1 VDTETRPM
9 EARPEAVG
17 QAVFG
22 PIRRKE
28 LYVSA
33 VAIALGCVIWR
44 LPPLDGME
52 PRGMQFFATMV
63 VAIVLWVAD
72 LIEDYVVGLLLL
84 LSWVV
89 LDIVPAKVALGGF
102 ATDSWFFTIGAL
114 GIAAAI
120 GDTMLLRRLAFQ
132 MLRRI
137 PINCQRTY
145 YFFLL
150 LAGMFSGPL
159 LPTGK
164 ARVAVAIPV
173 SQAVIEASGFG
184 PRSNGSAALSLAAFI
199 GFSQMSFMFLTGA
212 ETCLI
217 GWNFL
222 PAHIKADFGWLSW
235 LLVALPVAVGIILM
249 MFVSIQLLLPLS
261 GQEKATLTVKS
272 VESTLALEPMSQ
284 KEKLIVVILT
294 LTVAG
299 WLTVPFHGINEAWVA
314 LAAVLAFL
322 LTGALDKA
330 SFRNKLDWGLILF
343 FGVLNSLT
351 VVTHQLKVDASL
363 RSLSEGFLGQ
373 FSGGPYTFLVLV
385 FVLVVFVRFF
395 LRKSATTAL
404 FAVTLLPFS
413 ESVGIHPGVIVIAA
427 ITIAECFILGYQ
439 DGPYQIAYA
448 GFSRTAFS
456 HGQARKILAAK
467 YGATFLALLISVPY
481 WRLLGLIR

>member
-1 VDTETRPM
+1 
-9 EARPEAVG
+9 
-17 QAVFG
+17 
-22 PIRRKE
+22 
-28 LYVSA
+28 
-33 VAIALGCVIWR
+33 
-44 LPPLDGME
+44 
-52 PRGMQFFATMV
+52 MQFFATMI
-63 VAIVLWVAD
+63 VAVVLWISD

-114 GIAAAI
+114 GIAAAM
-120 GDTMLLRRLAFQ
+120 GDTTLLRRLAFL

-137 PINCQRTY
+137 PINRQRTY

-184 PRSNGSAALSLAAFI
+184 PRSNGSAGISLAAFI

-222 PAHIKADFGWLSW
+222 PPHIKADFGWLSW
-235 LLVALPVAVGIILM
+235 LLAALPVAVGILLM

-261 GQEKATLTVKS
+261 AQEEATLAAKS
-272 VESTLALEPMSQ
+272 AEATLFLEPMSR
-284 KEKLIVVILT
+284 KEKLILITLS

-299 WLTVPFHGINEAWVA
+299 WLTVPVHGINEAWVA
-314 LAAVLAFL
+314 LAAMLAFL
-322 LTGALDKA
+322 LTGVLDKA
-330 SFRNKLDWGLILF
+330 SFRNKLDWSLILF

-351 VVTHQLKVDASL
+351 VVTHQLKVDVSL
-363 RSLSEGFLGQ
+363 RSLSEGFLSH
-373 FSGGPYTFLVLV
+373 FAGGPYTFLMLV

-395 LRKSATTAL
+395 LRKAAATAL

-413 ESVGIHPGVIVIAA
+413 ETVGIHPGVIVIAA
-427 ITIAECFILGYQ
+427 ITIAECSILSYQ
-439 DGPYQIAYA
+439 DGPYQIFYA
-448 GFSRTAFS
+448 GFGRTAFS
-456 HGQARKILAAK
+456 HRQARKVLAAK
-467 YGATFLALLISVPY
+467 YGATFLALLVSVPY
-481 WRLLGLIR
+481 WTLLGLIG